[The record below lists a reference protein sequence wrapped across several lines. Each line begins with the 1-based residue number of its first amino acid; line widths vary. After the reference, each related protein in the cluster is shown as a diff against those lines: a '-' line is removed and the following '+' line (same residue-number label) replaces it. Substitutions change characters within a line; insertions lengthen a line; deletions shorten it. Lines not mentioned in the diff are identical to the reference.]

1 MAMSCAHNRSSGPHH
16 LLITVLCIVG
26 VSMALFDGLDDRCT
40 RGKTNVLV
48 WAGTSALGA
57 FVNLLAFFAVIDIYL
72 KFYDAIFHRGLILEE
87 LPCNKR
93 PQMHE
98 RDEQE
103 TFQKIEEV
111 LSTGRL
117 AIVTIALTLI
127 ICSISCFWSFQ
138 MNTGKCGE
146 SPATTEDVDVDEN
159 PVANDDGDNTGSAE
173 GDGGDAGENN
183 VDRKTICDAL
193 SNTAKTLA
201 KKDYSLG
208 QQVRD
213 NWDHLLLQAN

>member
-1 MAMSCAHNRSSGPHH
+1 
-16 LLITVLCIVG
+16 
-26 VSMALFDGLDDRCT
+26 
-40 RGKTNVLV
+40 
-48 WAGTSALGA
+48 
-57 FVNLLAFFAVIDIYL
+57 
-72 KFYDAIFHRGLILEE
+72 
-87 LPCNKR
+87 
-93 PQMHE
+93 MHE

-103 TFQKIEEV
+103 EFQKIEEV

-146 SPATTEDVDVDEN
+146 SPATTEEVDVDEN

-173 GDGGDAGENN
+173 GDGGDGGENN

>member
-1 MAMSCAHNRSSGPHH
+1 
-16 LLITVLCIVG
+16 
-26 VSMALFDGLDDRCT
+26 MALFDGLDDRCT

-57 FVNLLAFFAVIDIYL
+57 FVNLLAFFAAIDIYL
-72 KFYDAIFHRGLILEE
+72 KGYDAILYKGLILEE
-87 LPCNKR
+87 LPCNER
-93 PQMHE
+93 PHE

-103 TFQKIEEV
+103 DFQEIEEV

-138 MNTGKCGE
+138 MHAGKCGE

-173 GDGGDAGENN
+173 GAGGAEGDGGDAGENN
-183 VDRKTICDAL
+183 ADRKTICDAL